1 MNVKREE
8 ATVRFSPR
16 ERALTVATIAL
27 FVACVVTVAPDPD
40 TAEAALRGAAGG
52 GGGRGGF
59 ARLSSYM
66 DHLASYL
73 IALAVPLAVLGLI
86 YGGALFISG
95 SPKAGQVLGYVAV
108 GFILVVASKGLAA

>member
-1 MNVKREE
+1 MSADREE
-8 ATVRFSPR
+8 ASLVFGINR
-16 ERALTVATIAL
+16 RALTLALAALAVAAVV
-27 FVACVVTVAPDPD
+27 VAAIYPDA
-40 TAEAALRGAAGG
+40 AEAALRSAAGG
-52 GGGRGGF
+52 GDSAGGF
-59 ARLSSYM
+59 ARLSAYM
-66 DHLASYL
+66 NRLASYL

>member
-1 MNVKREE
+1 MPRKR
-8 ATVRFSPR
+8 TVTLGVA
-16 ERALTVATIAL
+16 ALAVAAL
-27 FVACVVTVAPDPD
+27 AAAALDPD
-40 TAEAALRGAAGG
+40 AAEAALRSAAGG

-66 DHLASYL
+66 DRLASYL